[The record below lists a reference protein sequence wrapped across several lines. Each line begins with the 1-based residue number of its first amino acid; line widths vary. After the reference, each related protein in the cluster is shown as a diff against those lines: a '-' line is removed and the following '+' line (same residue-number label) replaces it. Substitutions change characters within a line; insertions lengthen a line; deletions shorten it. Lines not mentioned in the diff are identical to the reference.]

1 MSTRKVIHLAAFA
14 IALLQHGRMHNSVTT
29 ILFKKSMSTKEMSD
43 AICHENHVIFW
54 ILYCG
59 AGGPAGRPG
68 DRTSSINFKIVS
80 LLIHFPIF
88 MTERKSNKSQHEKL
102 MSSFMF

>member
-1 MSTRKVIHLAAFA
+1 
-14 IALLQHGRMHNSVTT
+14 
-29 ILFKKSMSTKEMSD
+29 MSTKEMSD

-59 AGGPAGRPG
+59 EEGG